1 MNRKIF
7 VTILLV
13 LSFLFAACGSK
24 NKKDSYGGLKDIEIM
39 IDWVPVAEYY
49 GFFYAKHSGIFKKYG
64 YNVEI
69 LTGSGA
75 SNVAVQVGAG
85 NVAIGTTTSDNILR
99 QYVRGGRYAAVRPL
113 LSFNPSSVIT
123 LKKNHIDDISDL
135 KGKTLGVNIQA
146 SPYVQWQF
154 LLKRDRNTPL
164 HEMEV
169 KEYNIEWGGAPQLSE
184 GRVDAFLG
192 YTTNQAVD
200 AELLEKDVCEI
211 FLGDLGVVSY
221 GVVLA
226 FASSD
231 ILQKEKID
239 KNDVERIYQAVKEG
253 YDRGFSDIPNAI
265 RYMKMQDGDP
275 MLDEEK
281 LRLAIQKIGKLNKTI
296 VYAPKKLDNWVKED
310 GITSQNRDSVLR
322 LYSTVLWE

>member
-123 LKKNHIDDISDL
+123 LKKIIL
-135 KGKTLGVNIQA
+135 
-146 SPYVQWQF
+146 
-154 LLKRDRNTPL
+154 
-164 HEMEV
+164 M
-169 KEYNIEWGGAPQLSE
+169 
-184 GRVDAFLG
+184 
-192 YTTNQAVD
+192 
-200 AELLEKDVCEI
+200 I
-211 FLGDLGVVSY
+211 FP
-221 GVVLA
+221 
-226 FASSD
+226 
-231 ILQKEKID
+231 I
-239 KNDVERIYQAVKEG
+239 
-253 YDRGFSDIPNAI
+253 
-265 RYMKMQDGDP
+265 
-275 MLDEEK
+275 
-281 LRLAIQKIGKLNKTI
+281 
-296 VYAPKKLDNWVKED
+296 
-310 GITSQNRDSVLR
+310 
-322 LYSTVLWE
+322 